1 MQLEIFSDSYKSV
14 GQYIVK
20 KINYNDTIPFLLNI
34 HYAKRVPHITHS
46 FGLFLNYKLVGV
58 VTYGQPASPN
68 VSISIAGDKY
78 KDICLELNRLVLKN
92 NKKNEASILISQS
105 LKFLK
110 RPRIIISFADPDY
123 GHYGYVYQAT
133 NFTYL
138 GKTTESI
145 EYKNEDGSDIHFR
158 NIGHYQ
164 KNNKF
169 GVKLIK
175 KRVDEDKINKV
186 EIALFLKRNKGKFTY
201 KKLDQIFM
209 RKDTASH
216 WFRTDKGFSFPS
228 VDDWNRLKKLLN
240 FDNTFDE
247 IMTNYK
253 LVPDSSEII
262 KKLNLKKIYKQ
273 PKFRYVYLLG
283 SKKEKKE
290 INNSFKLKVQ
300 NYPKKISSK
309 KGLVAL

>member
-1 MQLEIFSDSYKSV
+1 MQLEMFSDAQKSN
-14 GQYIVK
+14 GLYIIK
-20 KINYNDTIPFLLNI
+20 KISYYDTLPFLLNI
-34 HYAKRVPHITHS
+34 HYAKRIPHISYS

-58 VTYGQPASPN
+58 ITYGQPSSPN
-68 VSISIAGDKY
+68 VASSIVGNKY
-78 KDICLELNRLVLKN
+78 KNICLELNRLVLKN

-133 NFTYL
+133 NFIYL

-145 EYKNEDGSDIHFR
+145 EYKNEHGNDIHFR

-186 EIALFLKRNKGKFTY
+186 EIALFLKKNKGKFTN

-216 WFRTDKGFSFPS
+216 WFRLDKGFSFPN
-228 VDDWNRLKKLLN
+228 VDDWIKLKKLLN
-240 FDNTFDE
+240 FDDTFDQV
-247 IMTNYK
+247 MTNYV
-253 LVPDSSEII
+253 LIPDSSEII
-262 KKLNLKKIYKQ
+262 KKLKLRKIFKQ

-283 SKKEKKE
+283 THKEKKN
-290 INNSFKLKVQ
+290 ITACLKLKKQ
-300 NYPKKISSK
+300 NYPKKINNEKSI
-309 KGLVAL
+309 VAS